1 MKKIY
6 SLIVAFFFTLIS
18 INVNAVTISVDIS
31 NFAFSPS
38 SFTAN
43 VGDVVMFMVSSGTH
57 SVASTSVPSGADPI
71 SSGTMTTT
79 SNSMYDYVITKSG
92 NYSYHCLFHA
102 SMTATFTVT
111 SPMGISAPSVDI
123 FTSVYPSPFKEKVN
137 VKYSGIESVEFFN
150 IVGEKIISVELPSY
164 EGKIEIDTEA
174 LPTGIYF
181 YRTYKDGIVFE
192 TKKIIKAK

>member
-6 SLIVAFFFTLIS
+6 SLITAFFFSLVS
-18 INVNAVTISVDIS
+18 MNVNAVTISVDVS

-57 SVASTSVPSGADPI
+57 SVASTSVPSGAAAI

-79 SNSMYDYVITKSG
+79 TNSMYDYVITKSG
-92 NYSYHCLFHA
+92 NYSYHCLFHS
-102 SMTATFTVT
+102 SMIATFTVT
-111 SPMGISAPSVDI
+111 SPMGITAPSIDI

-137 VKYSGIESVEFFN
+137 VKYKGVESIEFFN

-164 EGKIEIDTEA
+164 EGKLEVDTEA
-174 LPTGIYF
+174 LPAGIYF
-181 YRTYKDGIVFE
+181 YRTYKDGVVFE
-192 TKKIIKAK
+192 TKKIVKAK